1 MLRLNLTRDPKW
13 IDLGYGVRVLA
24 LPLTSAVLISLRGD
38 VALEDAE
45 SLAPAEQALRF
56 AKAVASRV
64 ITAWEGVGDEDGK
77 ELPVTPEA
85 ATALMDVFPLYRAFE
100 ASYIGPWLRLES
112 EKNVSA
118 PLPNGTSAGAQ
129 DIAAPAANAVPT
141 ARQG

>member
-1 MLRLNLTRDPKW
+1 MLRLNLARDPKW
-13 IDLGYGVRVLA
+13 IDLGYGVRVLT

-38 VALEDAE
+38 VALQDAE

-64 ITAWEGVGDEDGK
+64 ITDWEGVGDEDGK
-77 ELPVTPEA
+77 ELAVTPEA
-85 ATALMDVFPLYRAFE
+85 AAALMDVFPLYRAFE

-118 PLPNGTSAGAQ
+118 PSPNGTSAGAP
-129 DIAAPAANAVPT
+129 DTAAPAAGVAPT
-141 ARQG
+141 ARQS

>member
-13 IDLGYGVRVLA
+13 IDLGYGVRVLT
-24 LPLTSAVLISLRGD
+24 LPLTSAVLISLRSD
-38 VALEDAE
+38 MALQDAE
-45 SLAPAEQALRF
+45 SLAPVEQALRF

-64 ITAWEGVGDEDGK
+64 IAEWEGVGDEDGK

-100 ASYIGPWLRLES
+100 ANYIGPWLRLES

-118 PLPNGTSAGAQ
+118 PSPNGTSAGA
-129 DIAAPAANAVPT
+129 PPT
-141 ARQG
+141 AMPAEGTAPTAPQS

>member
-1 MLRLNLTRDPKW
+1 MLRLNLSRDPKW
-13 IDLGYGVRVLA
+13 IDLGFGVRVLT

-38 VALEDAE
+38 VALQDAE

-64 ITAWEGVGDEDGK
+64 IAEWEGVGDEDGK
-77 ELPVTPEA
+77 ELAVTPEA
-85 ATALMDVFPLYRAFE
+85 AAALMDIFPLYRAFE

-112 EKNVSA
+112 EKNASA

-129 DIAAPAANAVPT
+129 DIAAPAASAVPT
-141 ARQG
+141 ARQS